1 MFLQT
6 LMAHIMLRASSFI
19 LLVLFSTAVLA
30 KPITAKSFLV
40 SDITGEVILEKNA
53 DRVQPIA
60 SITKLMTV
68 MAVLDANQNLAEMIT
83 LDRRLVSKYHTRL
96 PRSVKQLTRGELIDL
111 AIVKSDNFAAYTL
124 GANYPGGVAR
134 CIAEMNH
141 IAFVLGMTNT
151 TFADPTGLDAG
162 NVSNA
167 RDLGKLVLAANEY
180 TEITEASGKPNVSIK
195 VKRRWWQFG
204 NTNPMVRNSN
214 DVRVSKTGYI
224 GASGGCVVMLLDT
237 ELGQRVI
244 VLLGSKNTRTRF
256 PEAQKIAV
264 TVSNSDINVD

>member
-1 MFLQT
+1 
-6 LMAHIMLRASSFI
+6 
-19 LLVLFSTAVLA
+19 
-30 KPITAKSFLV
+30 
-40 SDITGEVILEKNA
+40 
-53 DRVQPIA
+53 
-60 SITKLMTV
+60 
-68 MAVLDANQNLAEMIT
+68 
-83 LDRRLVSKYHTRL
+83 
-96 PRSVKQLTRGELIDL
+96 LIDL

-141 IAFVLGMTNT
+141 IAFVLGMSST
-151 TFADPTGLDAG
+151 TFADPTGLDPN

-167 RDLGKLVLAANEY
+167 RDLSKLVLAANEY
-180 TEITEASGKPNVSIK
+180 TKITEASGKPQVSIK

-224 GASGGCVVMLLDT
+224 GASGGCVVMLIDT

-264 TVSNSDINVD
+264 TVSHSDIDVD

>member
-1 MFLQT
+1 
-6 LMAHIMLRASSFI
+6 MAHIMLRASSFI